1 MSLFRG
7 KNILKKFFKRPKNNW
22 SNYEFESS
30 LQLNEFVDQLLEP
43 IKNSESSYLIKLGLH
58 EALVNAVKHGN
69 KLDPKKNIRVR
80 RIITPN
86 WCVWQIQDQG
96 NGLEIKKRKFNS
108 MLIPKF
114 DKSIDD
120 RCNKKFWYKIRKKP
134 DVLILEGWCVGAKP
148 EKGNTLNRPI
158 NKLEKNLDHK
168 KNGDY
173 SLIIN

>member
-1 MSLFRG
+1 MSLLRG
-7 KNILKKFFKRPKNNW
+7 KNILKKFFKRPKINW

-43 IKNSESSYLIKLGLH
+43 IKNSQSSYLIKLGLH

-96 NGLEIKKRKFNS
+96 NGLEIKKRNYKLQYSWLSKCSRTCFAAIKREYLQTS
-108 MLIPKF
+108 IKKVRRLI
-114 DKSIDD
+114 
-120 RCNKKFWYKIRKKP
+120 
-134 DVLILEGWCVGAKP
+134 
-148 EKGNTLNRPI
+148 
-158 NKLEKNLDHK
+158 
-168 KNGDY
+168 
-173 SLIIN
+173 